1 MCVHT
6 PADNM
11 VTNFLYETIDR
22 EKPQTVADVLEMLQ
36 AIPEYRMARKIN
48 AGPRILAGKKE
59 NTAGKIYVDFTG
71 GTSGATEMMQKL
83 TDAGVSTIVCMHMG
97 EKHLEAAK
105 KAYLNVIL
113 AGHMSSDS
121 IGLNLFLDQIEKN
134 GVQIIPVSG
143 VLRVKRN

>member
-1 MCVHT
+1 M
-6 PADNM
+6 
-11 VTNFLYETIDR
+11 
-22 EKPQTVADVLEMLQ
+22 
-36 AIPEYRMARKIN
+36 
-48 AGPRILAGKKE
+48 
-59 NTAGKIYVDFTG
+59 
-71 GTSGATEMMQKL
+71 
-83 TDAGVSTIVCMHMG
+83 
-97 EKHLEAAK
+97 EAAK